1 MIHLLLPLLVLG
13 LNLPSFAAVEPGEEA
28 PDFTLTDSKGTSHKL
43 SDFRGKLVVLEWLNH
58 ECPFVKKHYSGGNMQ
73 KLQQEYTAKGV
84 VWLSII
90 SSAPGKQGHRTGP
103 QAEADTK
110 DKNAAPTAVLLDPS
124 GEVGKKYD
132 AKTTPEMFVLDKEGK
147 VIYAGAI
154 DSIKST
160 DSADIAK
167 AENHVRQALD
177 AALAGQP
184 VSTPKTQPY
193 GCSVKY

>member
-1 MIHLLLPLLVLG
+1 M
-13 LNLPSFAAVEPGEEA
+13 
-28 PDFTLTDSKGTSHKL
+28 
-43 SDFRGKLVVLEWLNH
+43 
-58 ECPFVKKHYSGGNMQ
+58 KKHYSGGDMQ

-103 QAEADTK
+103 QAEADTS
-110 DKNAAPTAVLLDPS
+110 DKKAAPTAVLLDPS

-147 VIYAGAI
+147 VLYAGAI

-167 AENHVRQALD
+167 AENHVRAALD
-177 AALAGQP
+177 AALAGKP
-184 VSTPKTQPY
+184 VPTPQTKPY

>member
-1 MIHLLLPLLVLG
+1 
-13 LNLPSFAAVEPGEEA
+13 
-28 PDFTLTDSKGTSHKL
+28 
-43 SDFRGKLVVLEWLNH
+43 
-58 ECPFVKKHYSGGNMQ
+58 MQ

-147 VIYAGAI
+147 ILYAGAI

-167 AENHVRQALD
+167 AENHVRAALD

-184 VSTPKTQPY
+184 VPTPKTKPY